1 MCGPPC
7 ILRESLKSR
16 LGVEELGNWA
26 AGWIVINAS
35 NNPLLPINRPG
46 ARPMDLWAGRPS
58 VPSKHAPHYQ
68 PLCTGVGTG
77 IPLNNATY
85 IGLCVLS
92 VALILSH
99 LPFNTLQPHLHK
111 GTSVHQYSSVGD
123 TPQPPIIKDPGRP
136 LGQYYQPFCLGKG

>member
-1 MCGPPC
+1 MQPTFRLKFSLICRQIWHENSRYLPKICSVCGPPC

-85 IGLCVLS
+85 VGLCVLS
-92 VALILSH
+92 VALILLH

-111 GTSVHQYSSVGD
+111 GTSVH
-123 TPQPPIIKDPGRP
+123 I
-136 LGQYYQPFCLGKG
+136 